1 MHKNTIAFVVVAAVG
16 GFIAGFWLANS
27 INRSAIAVPTAL
39 PTQSVTTSANS
50 AATPANPDADLTEDE
65 IRAKIAEADKNPTN
79 LSFQKDLGVSLYR
92 YAAMKQDPSLLVDA
106 VRILERANSINNKDF
121 DVLVALGNA
130 HFDIGFYKRDAASFQ
145 TARETYAKALA
156 IKPGDPYVMTT
167 LGLTFFLQNPPEY
180 AKAETE
186 LRKVSDANPQ
196 HERCLQFL
204 VQALIKQNKQADA
217 EKAFAKLKS
226 LNANNPA
233 IPDLTSMI
241 AGGSAK

>member
-1 MHKNTIAFVVVAAVG
+1 MHKNTIAFVIVAAVG

-39 PTQSVTTSANS
+39 PTQSVATSANS
-50 AATPANPDADLTEDE
+50 AATPANPNTDLTEDE

-156 IKPGDPYVMTT
+156 IKPGDPDVMTD